1 MYLSFPAMTSFPVQ
15 FAGQTIQLLYFCTK
29 NKVVVICPAPKGM
42 VFEPFWSE
50 NGSTL
55 CPFWSGI
62 GYGFLGNYR
71 EYMNVLTV

>member
-1 MYLSFPAMTSFPVQ
+1 
-15 FAGQTIQLLYFCTK
+15 
-29 NKVVVICPAPKGM
+29 M

-50 NGSTL
+50 NGSKF